1 MFRTILG
8 FVFAILYL
16 VSPAS
21 VVAQRAP
28 LHDLLLL
35 QTGAGA
41 NTSALVVQSGGT
53 NRSVSAGVY
62 SSHTHTMYVA
72 TPAAD
77 GTSTVIRAITV
88 ASGRTLH
95 TLSLSGQFSTD
106 PSNYAA
112 TAMSFNGRWL
122 ALRSTAADAQH
133 TAIAVIDTRTMRVV
147 AQPLL
152 LGQFGLDAIDAT
164 GASLYL
170 IESLPQRGPETYQ
183 VRSYNLR
190 QGSLDP
196 SPVLEKGE
204 TVGTMSGVAHTRAWS
219 VEGDWL
225 FTLYVRP
232 GTVGA
237 FIHSLGLEYRL
248 AHCIFLPDKG
258 VPASQMA
265 QFTLAVSPNG
275 EALYAVNPALGRITA
290 VNAQINALPYGSMNS
305 VTLSVR
311 APFQENAGSAT
322 VSRDGRRLFV
332 ATGDGLWVVN
342 TSTLKLRATYLHGQ
356 DTRSVA
362 RSSDGR
368 RLYVLQPARHRIAVL
383 AVETGALLATMPVP
397 ASAWTIQQVMH

>member
-1 MFRTILG
+1 MFRTVLG
-8 FVFAILYL
+8 FVVAMLYL

-28 LHDLLLL
+28 VHDLLLL

-41 NTSALVVQSGGT
+41 NTSALVVQSGVT
-53 NRSVSAGVY
+53 NRSVPVGVY
-62 SSHTHTMYVA
+62 SPRTQTMYVA

-77 GTSTVIRAITV
+77 GTHTVIRAIEV

-112 TAMSFNGRWL
+112 TAISFNGRWL

-170 IESLPQRGPETYQ
+170 TESLPQRGPETYQ

-219 VEGDWL
+219 VGGNWL

-232 GTVGA
+232 GTAGA

-248 AHCIFLPDKG
+248 AHCIFLPDRG
-258 VPASQMA
+258 IPADQLA
-265 QFTLAVSPNG
+265 QFALALSPTG
-275 EALYAVNPALGRITA
+275 EALYTVNPALGRITA
-290 VNAQINALPYGSMNS
+290 MTDSLPYGSMNS
-305 VTLSVR
+305 VTLPVR
-311 APFQENAGSAT
+311 APFQENGGSAT
-322 VSRDGRRLFV
+322 VSRDGSRLFV

-342 TSTLKLRATYLHGQ
+342 TSTLKLRATYLRGQ

-383 AVETGALLATMPVP
+383 AVKTGTLLATMAVP

>member
-1 MFRTILG
+1 MFRTALG
-8 FVFAILYL
+8 FVVAMLYL

-35 QTGAGA
+35 QTGTGA
-41 NTSALVVQSGGT
+41 NTSVLVVQSGGT
-53 NRSVSAGVY
+53 NRSVPAGVY

-72 TPAAD
+72 TPAAG
-77 GTSTVIRAITV
+77 GTSTVVRAIAVT
-88 ASGRTLH
+88 SGRTLR

-133 TAIAVIDTRTMRVV
+133 TAIAVIDSRTMRVV

-219 VEGDWL
+219 VGGDWL

-232 GTVGA
+232 GTAGA

-248 AHCIFLPDKG
+248 AHCVFLPDKG
-258 VPASQMA
+258 VPADQLA
-265 QFTLAVSPNG
+265 QFALALSPTG
-275 EALYAVNPALGRITA
+275 EALYAVNPALGRITS
-290 VNAQINALPYGSMNS
+290 VTGSVPYGSMSS
-305 VTLSVR
+305 VTLPVQ

-322 VSRDGRRLFV
+322 VSRDGSRLFV

-342 TSTLKLRATYLHGQ
+342 SATLKLRTTYLRGQ

-383 AVETGALLATMPVP
+383 AVKTGTLLATMAVP
-397 ASAWTIQQVMH
+397 ASALTIQQVMH

>member
-1 MFRTILG
+1 MFRTTLG
-8 FVFAILYL
+8 FIVAILYL
-16 VSPAS
+16 VSPTS

-28 LHDLLLL
+28 VHDLLLL

-41 NTSALVVQSGGT
+41 TTSALVVQSGGT
-53 NRSVSAGVY
+53 NRSVPAGVY

-77 GTSTVIRAITV
+77 GTSTVVRAITV

-112 TAMSFNGRWL
+112 TAISFNGRWL

-170 IESLPQRGPETYQ
+170 TESLPQRGPETYQ

-219 VEGDWL
+219 VGGNWL

-232 GTVGA
+232 GTAGA

-248 AHCIFLPDKG
+248 AHCIFLPDRG
-258 VPASQMA
+258 IPADQLA
-265 QFTLAVSPNG
+265 QFALALSPTG
-275 EALYAVNPALGRITA
+275 EALYTVNPALGRITA
-290 VNAQINALPYGSMNS
+290 MTDSLPYGSMNS
-305 VTLSVR
+305 VTLPVR
-311 APFQENAGSAT
+311 APFQENGGSAT
-322 VSRDGRRLFV
+322 VSRDGSRLFV

-342 TSTLKLRATYLHGQ
+342 TSTLKLRATYLRGQ

-383 AVETGALLATMPVP
+383 AVKTGTLLATMAVP